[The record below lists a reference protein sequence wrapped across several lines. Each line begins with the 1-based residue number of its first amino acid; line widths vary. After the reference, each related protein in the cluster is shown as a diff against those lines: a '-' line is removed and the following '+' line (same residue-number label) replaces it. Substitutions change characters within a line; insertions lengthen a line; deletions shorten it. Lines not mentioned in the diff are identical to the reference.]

1 MSNPVLRVALMD
13 LNDGAPNQGMR
24 SLRQLL
30 PAYAAENSLE
40 ILLTEF
46 EVRRKTQI
54 PDSSYQVYISTGG
67 PGSPLDSEGS
77 DWDNR
82 YCALIRDLEQINLSS
97 GEKKFVFFIC
107 HSFQLA
113 CRLYDLGEICLRK
126 SPAFGVMPVN
136 KTGEGFNEPLFRDLP
151 DPFFAVESR
160 EWQVIRPNM
169 ERMAAV
175 GANLCALEKE
185 RPRIPLE
192 RAMMAIRFSPWFF
205 GTQFHPEA
213 DPEGMTHYLE
223 KTEKKAQVIRQFG
236 EQKYRDMLD
245 HLEDPGMIC
254 LTRAQVIPRFLD
266 QAVASLQETVC

>member
-1 MSNPVLRVALMD
+1 MPIPGLRVALLD

-30 PAYAAENSLE
+30 SAYAADNGVDLSVN
-40 ILLTEF
+40 EF
-46 EVRRKTQI
+46 DVRKKNQV

-67 PGSPLDSEGS
+67 PGSPLDSEGL

-97 GEKKFVFFIC
+97 GGKKFVFFIC
-107 HSFQLA
+107 HSFQIA
-113 CRLYDLGEICLRK
+113 CRIYGLGAICLRK
-126 SPAFGVMPVN
+126 SPAFGVMPVH
-136 KTGEGFNEPLFRDLP
+136 KTGEGFNEPFFRDLP

-160 EWQVIRPNM
+160 EWQVIRPNR
-169 ERMAAV
+169 ERMAEI
-175 GANLCALEKE
+175 GASLCALEKE

-223 KTEKKAQVIRQFG
+223 KTEKMNQVIRQFG
-236 EQKYRDMLD
+236 EQKYREMLD
-245 HLEDPGMIC
+245 RLEDPGMIC
-254 LTRAQVIPRFLD
+254 LTRSLVIPRFLD
-266 QAVASLQETVC
+266 QAVVSLQETVC